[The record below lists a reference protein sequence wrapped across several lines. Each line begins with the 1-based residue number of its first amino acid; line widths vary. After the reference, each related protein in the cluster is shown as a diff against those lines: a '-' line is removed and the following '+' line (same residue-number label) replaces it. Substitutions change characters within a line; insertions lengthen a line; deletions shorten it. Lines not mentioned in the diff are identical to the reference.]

1 MTAAP
6 RRTLTLKR
14 PQQDENA
21 PVVEERL
28 HKVLANAGLGS
39 RRLLEQ
45 RIQNGEISVNGTP
58 ATIGLSV
65 KSGDRVELDGKLFV
79 VIRDDAEQAQVLVYH
94 KPEGVVTTREDPE
107 GRPTVFEQLP
117 RLKGQRWIA
126 VGRLDINTTG
136 LLLLT
141 TDGNLANAL
150 MHPSSE
156 IEREYICRVH
166 GEVPDEV
173 LERLKAGIELDDGPA
188 HFDDIGVISR
198 SGSHSW
204 FRVVIKEGRNREVR
218 RLWDAAGFLVS
229 RLKRVRYGTVELPR
243 PLKRGHSQE
252 LDAEDTKA
260 LRELCGA
267 TQGEPTLT
275 LQPVIHQ
282 RRANQGAVTE
292 YRPAPRNAAQ
302 QAWIGADRAEARELT
317 RFDRIRDD
325 APGRPGRGA
334 PRGAKRFGGGG
345 GGARGNAPA
354 RGGRAVDGNTDKA
367 QRRPRRGA
375 APGQE
380 VTIPR
385 TWSAGD
391 EFGRGA
397 NRGSGRPGGGPRG
410 PGRGPR
416 GEGGGQRGEG
426 GGRAWGNE
434 NRGNRSDDARGN
446 RASLPY
452 GHPGGAEHGN
462 RSEPNGNRGS
472 YGERSGERSG
482 YGERSGNRGGYGE
495 RSGNRGNYGDRSPS
509 PYGER
514 NTRGPG
520 GGRPAGNARPGG
532 GKPGGGA
539 RPSGGPRPGG
549 GARPGGGNRPGG
561 NRGNRGGG
569 PRGGN
574 R

>member
-1 MTAAP
+1 MTASP

-14 PQQDENA
+14 PA
-21 PVVEERL
+21 PVDAAPGVEERL

-45 RIQNGEISVNGTP
+45 RIQNAEVTVNGET
-58 ATIGLSV
+58 ATLGMSV

-79 VIRDDAEQAQVLVYH
+79 VIRDDADQAQVLVYN

-173 LERLKAGIELDDGPA
+173 LERLKAGVDLEDGPA
-188 HFDDIGVISR
+188 HFDEIGVISR

-204 FRVVIKEGRNREVR
+204 FRVVIREGRNREVR
-218 RLWDAAGFLVS
+218 RLWDALGFLVS
-229 RLKRVRYGTVELPR
+229 RLKRVRYGNVELPR
-243 PLKRGHSQE
+243 PLKRGSSQE
-252 LDAEDTKA
+252 LDAEETKK

-267 TQGEPTLT
+267 TDSEPTLT
-275 LQPVIHQ
+275 LQAVIHQ
-282 RRANQGAVTE
+282 RRAAPIPNE
-292 YRPAPRNAAQ
+292 YRPAPRAAQ
-302 QAWIGADRAEARELT
+302 AWTGVDRGEARELT
-317 RFDRIRDD
+317 RFDRVRDE
-325 APGRPGRGA
+325 APGRPGGRRKG
-334 PRGAKRFGGGG
+334 PGGGG
-345 GGARGNAPA
+345 GGRMVNGN
-354 RGGRAVDGNTDKA
+354 VDKPER
-367 QRRPRRGA
+367 QRRPGQGQGRRRGA

-380 VTIPR
+380 VVIPK

-391 EFGRGA
+391 EFARPGRG
-397 NRGSGRPGGGPRG
+397 GGGRPGGQSQ
-410 PGRGPR
+410 GRGPR
-416 GEGGGQRGEG
+416 QGQAPRGAGGGGYRGAEGQGPRGGGGYRGAEGGQRPAWGDAGGNAERRGGGGRGPGGGQPQSPYG
-426 GGRAWGNE
+426 G
-434 NRGNRSDDARGN
+434 NRGNRG
-446 RASLPY
+446 
-452 GHPGGAEHGN
+452 
-462 RSEPNGNRGS
+462 EPNGNRGT
-472 YGERSGERSG
+472 YGERSSG
-482 YGERSGNRGGYGE
+482 YGERGNSYGERGNRGGYG
-495 RSGNRGNYGDRSPS
+495 SPGGN
-509 PYGER
+509 
-514 NTRGPG
+514 RGPG
-520 GGRPAGNARPGG
+520 GGGNRAPGGGRGQGQGRPGG
-532 GKPGGGA
+532 GGRHG
-539 RPSGGPRPGG
+539 
-549 GARPGGGNRPGG
+549 
-561 NRGNRGGG
+561 GNRGGG

>member
-14 PQQDENA
+14 PQTDEAA
-21 PVVEERL
+21 PAIEERL

-58 ATIGLSV
+58 ATIGVSV
-65 KSGDRVELDGKLFV
+65 KSGDRVEVDGKLFV

-204 FRVVIKEGRNREVR
+204 FRVVIREGRNREVR

-267 TQGEPTLT
+267 TQSEPTLT

-282 RRANQGAVTE
+282 RRASQSAITE
-292 YRPAPRNAAQ
+292 YRPAPRGGAQ
-302 QAWIGADRAEARELT
+302 QAWTGADRAEARELT

-325 APGRPGRGA
+325 GPARPGRPRG
-334 PRGAKRFGGGG
+334 PKRFGPGAG
-345 GGARGNAPA
+345 GGAGRGNTQG
-354 RGGRAVDGNTDKA
+354 RGQRVVDGNTDKP
-367 QRRPRRGA
+367 QRRPARRGA

-380 VTIPR
+380 VVIPR

-397 NRGSGRPGGGPRG
+397 NRGSGRPAGGRGGPRS
-410 PGRGPR
+410 
-416 GEGGGQRGEG
+416 GGGGGSGGGE
-426 GGRAWGNE
+426 GRAWGND
-434 NRGNRSDDARGN
+434 NRGNQGGRGARDDDARGN
-446 RASLPY
+446 RSSAPY
-452 GHPGGAEHGN
+452 GHPAGANYGN
-462 RSEPNGNRGS
+462 RAEPNGN
-472 YGERSGERSG
+472 RSG
-482 YGERSGNRGGYGE
+482 YGERSGNRSGGGGYNE
-495 RSGNRGNYGDRSPS
+495 RGSS

-514 NTRGPG
+514 TARGP
-520 GGRPAGNARPGG
+520 
-532 GKPGGGA
+532 
-539 RPSGGPRPGG
+539 G
-549 GARPGGGNRPGG
+549 GARPGGNRPGGGGNRPGGGGNRPGGSRPGGSRPGGGGGGGRPPGGG